1 MKTTFIRLSA
11 FVLLFALMGAGCEK
25 EDDDWIEID
34 PFVANTQLSTQLDLI
49 FSKNN
54 DCLQISDKKDTVLF
68 PIFSNEDF
76 TKIDDCNTIPEVDF
90 GNYTLITGKIMVPS
104 MPYNIS
110 AITLISNSTESKY
123 KLNVSI
129 DKCNECYPTIG
140 FLYFWRLYPKLNSKY
155 KFELLITENKKI

>member
-1 MKTTFIRLSA
+1 MKTTLLKISFIFLLLS
-11 FVLLFALMGAGCEK
+11 LMGAGCEK
-25 EDDDWIEID
+25 GNDEWSQID
-34 PFVANTQLSTQLDLI
+34 PLVANTQLSTQLDLI

-54 DCLQISDKKDTVLF
+54 DCLLSFNEKDTILS
-68 PIFSNEDF
+68 PIFSSEDLL
-76 TKIDDCNTIPEVDF
+76 KIDDCNTIPEIDF

-110 AITLISNSTESKY
+110 TITLISNSAESKY
-123 KLNVSI
+123 KLEVSI

-155 KFELLITENKKI
+155 KFELSITENKKP